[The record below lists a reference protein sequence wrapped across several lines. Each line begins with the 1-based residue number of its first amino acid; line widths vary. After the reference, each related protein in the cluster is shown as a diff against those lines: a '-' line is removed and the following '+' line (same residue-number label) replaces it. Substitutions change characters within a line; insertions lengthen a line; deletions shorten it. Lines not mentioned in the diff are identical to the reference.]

1 MFICGLLLFGM
12 GLIFGHN
19 AFVVEDRSEG
29 LIDLLTGLFMTSV
42 GSLFIQFWLEARQR
56 ELICGLEMW
65 FDLLRK
71 DLLKIR
77 QTQDQKPDT
86 RAEVNSVGIM
96 RDLAHVLGIESRL
109 IRSMD
114 LSLSVSKIPSL
125 TVQELI
131 KEDSSGSLQS
141 VFKNYE
147 LHERKESDNESSNPG
162 QHA

>member
-12 GLIFGHN
+12 GLMFGHN
-19 AFVVEDRSEG
+19 AFVVEDRSDE
-29 LIDLLTGLFMTSV
+29 LVNFFVGLFMMLLGGV
-42 GSLFIQFWLEARQR
+42 FIQSWLEARQR

-77 QTQDQKPDT
+77 QTQDQKSDT
-86 RAEVNSVGIM
+86 KAEVNGVGIM
-96 RDLAHVLGIESRL
+96 RGLADVFGIESRL
-109 IRSMD
+109 IRSMV
-114 LSLSVSKIPSL
+114 LSLSIHKIPVL

-131 KEDSSGSLQS
+131 KEDSSESFQS
-141 VFKNYE
+141 VFTNYE
-147 LHERKESDNESSNPG
+147 LHERKESDDESSNPG